1 MLRRYASYLL
11 RARSAHGLH
20 SPFVYELYT
29 NVIRPKAAYYAFT
42 EVEKLRRE
50 MLESDQAINV
60 LDLGAG
66 SRTRPGH
73 RRRIRD
79 IARRA
84 EKSAR
89 FGQLLFRLVNR
100 FQPEVIFD
108 LGTSLGITTLYLAA
122 ACRKSR
128 VYTFEGCPETARVAR
143 RNFGQMT
150 ANIRL
155 VEGNLDQTLEGA
167 TGEVERI
174 DFAFFDA
181 NHRYRP
187 TVEYFETCLRKASE
201 GSVFVFDDIH
211 WSAEMERA
219 WKHIQAHP
227 RVMVTVDLFSL
238 GLVFFRTQQPKQ
250 HFVLRF

>member
-1 MLRRYASYLL
+1 MLYRYLLYLL

-29 NVIRPKAAYYAFT
+29 RVIRPETVHYAFA
-42 EVEKLRRE
+42 EVEQLRRE
-50 MLESDQAINV
+50 MLGSDRVIDV

-66 SRTRPGH
+66 PRIGQGR

-84 EKSAR
+84 EKPAR

-100 FQPEVIFD
+100 FHPGVIFD

-122 ACRKSR
+122 AGGESQ
-128 VYTFEGCPETARVAR
+128 VYSFEGCPETARVAR
-143 RNFGQMT
+143 QNFGRLT
-150 ANIRL
+150 ADVRL
-155 VEGNLDQTLEGA
+155 VEGNLDQTLER
-167 TGEVERI
+167 TTREVERI

-181 NHRYRP
+181 NHRYGS
-187 TVEYFETCLRKASE
+187 TMAYFETCLRKASE
-201 GSVFVFDDIH
+201 ESVFVFDDIH

-219 WKHIQAHP
+219 WQSIQAHP
-227 RVMVTVDLFSL
+227 RVMITVDLFFL
-238 GLVFFRTQQPKQ
+238 GLVFFRTRQPKQ